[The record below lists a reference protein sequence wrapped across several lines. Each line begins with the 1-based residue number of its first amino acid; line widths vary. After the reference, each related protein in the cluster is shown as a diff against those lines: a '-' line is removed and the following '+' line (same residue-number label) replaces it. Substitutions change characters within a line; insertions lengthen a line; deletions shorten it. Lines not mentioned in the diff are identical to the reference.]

1 MAIRDIVLERARRAG
16 LAAASLR
23 TTEAGVRSE
32 ALQRAAELL
41 RKRESKIMRANA
53 IDLEGAQEKGLSA
66 ALVDRLTVTGPRL
79 EEMAQGLRE
88 VADFPD
94 PLGEVIERRERP
106 NGLRLEKVRVPLGVI
121 GIIYESRPNVT
132 VDAAGLC
139 LKAGS
144 ACVLRGGSEALHT
157 NLILA
162 EVMQEACLKTGL
174 PDGCVEI
181 IPTTEREAVYELAKM
196 DQYLSLIVP
205 RGGEALIRAVCQVAT
220 VPVIKHHRGLTQIYV
235 DRVCDV
241 AMAVNIVHNAKV
253 QRPGVCNAVE
263 TLVVHRGNE
272 AALRAIVEDLR
283 AAGVELRGC
292 EVTRGL
298 VADLKPAEEADWDT
312 EYLDLILSIRTVDS
326 FEAAVEHIAHHSSG
340 LSEAII
346 TSDEEAGERFLRE
359 VDSACVYLN
368 ASTRFTD
375 GGQFGLGAE
384 IGIST
389 DKIHARGP
397 MGVRELTS
405 YKYVIRG
412 TGQVRT

>member
-1 MAIRDIVLERARRAG
+1 VPIRSIVIERARRAHQ
-16 LAAASLR
+16 AAGSLKN
-23 TTEAGVRSE
+23 TEGGVRSE
-32 ALQRAAELL
+32 ALHRAAELL
-41 RKRESKIMRANA
+41 HRRESKIMRANA

-66 ALVDRLTVTGPRL
+66 ALLDRLTVHEQRL

-88 VADFPD
+88 VAEFPD
-94 PLGEVIERRERP
+94 PLGAVIESWERP
-106 NGLRLEKVRVPLGVI
+106 NGLRIERVRVPLGVI

-139 LKAGS
+139 LKAGN

-181 IPTTEREAVYELAKM
+181 IPITEREAVYELAKL
-196 DQYLSLIVP
+196 DQYLNLIVP
-205 RGGEALIRAVCQVAT
+205 RGGEALIRAVCEVAT
-220 VPVIKHHRGLTQIYV
+220 VPVIKHHKGLTQIYV

-241 AMAVNIVHNAKV
+241 EMAVRIVHNAKV

-263 TLVVHRGNE
+263 TLVVHRENE
-272 AALRAIVEDLR
+272 AALRAIIEDLR

-292 EVTRGL
+292 EVTRSI
-298 VADLKPAEEADWDT
+298 VPDLRPAEQVDWDT

-326 FEAAVEHIAHHSSG
+326 FEAAVQHIARHSSG

-346 TSDEEAGERFLRE
+346 TSEGAAGERFLRE
-359 VDSACVYLN
+359 VDSACVYVN

-384 IGIST
+384 IGVST

-412 TGQVRT
+412 TGQVRP